1 MPNTKAK
8 YRVGGIGVGRAGT
21 SRIRAF
27 ELGGLGEV
35 VAIADTD
42 PDNLA
47 LGKGRF
53 QCNAYSTFDEMFAK
67 EKIDI
72 AVPVLPVRPNAD
84 AVVAAAKHGVKALF
98 CEKPLTAKLSE
109 ADRMVNECASRGIPL
124 VCGIVVSSHPDYQKA
139 YAMAA
144 GGEIGEIV
152 RINNYETN
160 GQMGTHGLNLV
171 RKFAGKSDVDF
182 VIGWCSGDPN
192 SDYEED
198 YGDGKQGYGWL
209 GGYIRFK
216 NGIECFSG
224 YRPERGLGW
233 KGIEIVGTK
242 GIMFNPNNTGL
253 GWQMFRAA
261 AGASPKSFADLQE
274 VKGVFK
280 PKKDDD
286 EGRAYDDEGWR
297 HPGEVM
303 MHIVDEMYAYLEH
316 GKPIGASTGDDM
328 RHALEIAIALRQ
340 SARQGNMPVK
350 FPILDRTLAAYPEK
364 SRWHYK
370 KTIMGSEAYMA
381 QLAQQVKSK

>member
-1 MPNTKAK
+1 MNKPTAK
-8 YRVGGIGVGRAGT
+8 YRVGVIGIGRAGT
-21 SRIRAF
+21 TRARAF
-27 ELGGLGEV
+27 DLNPLCEV
-35 VAIADTD
+35 VGLADTD
-42 PDNLA
+42 PENLE
-47 LGKGRF
+47 LGKKRF
-53 QCNAYSTFDEMFAK
+53 QCAGYSTWAAMFSN

-72 AVPVLPVRPNAD
+72 ALPILPVKPNAD
-84 AVVAAAKHGVKALF
+84 AVVASARAGVKAVF
-98 CEKPLTAKLSE
+98 CEKPLTAQLSD

-124 VCGIVVSSHPDYQKA
+124 VCGSVVSSHPDYQKA
-139 YAMAA
+139 YAMAS

-152 RINNYETN
+152 RINLFEPN
-160 GQMGTHGLNLV
+160 GQMGTHGLSHA

-182 VIGWCSGDPN
+182 VTGWVSGDPN

-370 KTIMGSEAYMA
+370 KTIMGSKAYMA